1 MVDADAVATGGTM
14 PAGYPAEWEFDG
26 LLMNGEA
33 VVVRPIQAAD
43 APTLVGLHAMVS
55 PDTLHRHVLLD
66 YPTLSLATA
75 ARFSEVDYD
84 ARMVFVAVVS
94 DELVGLANYDRLE
107 ESALAAEASF
117 IVADA
122 YQGHGVTTLLF
133 ESLAEYARARGI
145 QRFTTEVRAQNAAL
159 LELFAAT
166 GLRCTRHNGAAT
178 VRIEI
183 DLRPTPAYR
192 ASCDR
197 REATAEVASIAAI
210 LQPRSI
216 AVVGAGR
223 RPRNVGHEVLRSL
236 LVGDFS
242 GTVYPVNPSARAV
255 CGVPAFPALLSIP
268 EPIDLAVV
276 AVPASA
282 VPGVIDEAASIGV
295 RAVTI
300 ITAGFGETGCSGA
313 AVENELLSVA
323 RRHGMRIV
331 GPNSLGVVNTDPGIR
346 MDATFVSLDP
356 LPGRLGLVSQSGAV
370 GIVLG
375 EQTRAAGLGLS
386 AFVSI
391 GNKLDVSPNDL
402 LCFFEHDDRTS
413 VIALYLESLGN
424 PRKFARIAR
433 RVGAT
438 KPIVALKAG
447 RTSAGA
453 RGARSHTAAAATPE
467 VTVAALLQGAG
478 VIKVDRLEELLDVSA
493 ILLAAPLPAGRRVA
507 LVGNSGGPLI
517 LTADACESGELT
529 VPELREATR
538 QALGEVLVSAAATA
552 NPVDLTADGTAEM
565 LENALEIVLRDDA
578 IDAVIVVVIE
588 TPAIS
593 AAASRETVAHVV
605 PDAGKPVVVC
615 SVEVDTP
622 LGTTSAA
629 DVAAVPSPE
638 RVAAALAH
646 VCRYAEWRQR
656 PLFSTAEPEVL
667 ADLPAISEIVAST
680 LATSATGGW
689 LELDQGARLLAACGV
704 PVLPTRAAATAED
717 AATVAKAIGF
727 PVVLKARSGDLVH
740 KTEVGG
746 VALDLDSSAAVRA
759 AYETMES
766 RLGPQMGGV
775 VIQPMAPLGV
785 EAIVGLASDP
795 DFGPVVMVGLGGVM
809 TDLLRDR
816 AFAVPPLGPGVADA
830 MVASLRA
837 APLLDGYR
845 GAPKVDRQAL
855 VTMLERI
862 AQVAEE
868 VPELVELDL
877 NPILVSPAGALAID
891 CKLRLAPRQPGP
903 GPLFPALRRRP
914 ASGPCSTVPARHLRS
929 E

>member
-1 MVDADAVATGGTM
+1 MVAADAVVTGGAM
-14 PAGYPAEWEFDG
+14 PAGYPREWEFDG

-33 VVVRPIQAAD
+33 VVVRPIQPAD
-43 APTLVGLHAMVS
+43 APALVGLHAAVS

-66 YPTLSLATA
+66 HPTLSLAA
-75 ARFSEVDYD
+75 ATRFSEVDYD
-84 ARMVFVAVVS
+84 ARMAFVAVVS
-94 DELVGLANYDRLE
+94 DELVGLASYDRLDM
-107 ESALAAEASF
+107 SVPAAEASF

-122 YQGHGVTTLLF
+122 YRGHGVTTLLF
-133 ESLAEYARARGI
+133 ESLAEYARTSGI
-145 QRFTTEVRAQNAAL
+145 LRFTTEVRAQNTAL

-166 GLRCTRHNGAAT
+166 GLRCTRHNGTAT
-178 VRIEI
+178 VRVEI
-183 DLRPTPAYR
+183 DLRPTAAYR

-223 RPRNVGHEVLRSL
+223 YRGNVGHEVLRSL

-300 ITAGFGETGCSGA
+300 ITAGFGETGRSGA

-331 GPNSLGVVNTDPGIR
+331 GPNCLGVVNTDPEIR
-346 MDATFVSLDP
+346 MNATFASLDP

-386 AFVSI
+386 AFVSV

-413 VIALYLESLGN
+413 VVALYLESLGN

-467 VTVAALLQGAG
+467 VTVAALLQSAG

-517 LTADACESGELT
+517 LAADACESGELT
-529 VPELREATR
+529 VPELREATQ
-538 QALGEVLVSAAATA
+538 QALGEILVPAAAAA
-552 NPVDLTADGTAEM
+552 NPVDLTADGTAVM
-565 LENALEIVLRDDA
+565 LEKALEIVLRDDA
-578 IDAVIVVVIE
+578 IDAVIVVVVE

-593 AAASRETVAHVV
+593 AAACRETVAHVAH
-605 PDAGKPVVVC
+605 DAGKPVIVC
-615 SVEVDTP
+615 AVEVATP
-622 LGTTSAA
+622 LNTGGAA
-629 DVAAVPSPE
+629 DVAEVPSPE
-638 RVAAALAH
+638 RVAAALGH

-656 PLFSTAEPEVL
+656 PLFSTAEPEQL
-667 ADLPAISEIVAST
+667 SDLPAIREIVAST

-704 PVLPTRAAATAED
+704 SVLPTRGAATAED
-717 AATVAKAIGF
+717 AAAGAEAVGF
-727 PVVLKARSGDLVH
+727 PVVLKARSGDVVH

-746 VALDLDSSAAVRA
+746 VALNLDNPEAVRA

-766 RLGPQMGGV
+766 RLGPQMGGA
-775 VIQPMAPLGV
+775 VIQPMAPWGV

-845 GAPKVDRQAL
+845 GSPKVDRQSL

-862 AQVAEE
+862 AHVAEE

-877 NPILVSPAGALAID
+877 NPILVSPAGALVVD
-891 CKLRLAPRQPGP
+891 CKARLAPRQPGP

-914 ASGPCSTVPARHLRS
+914 PSGSWGAAPQRNT
-929 E
+929 

>member
-1 MVDADAVATGGTM
+1 MATADAEGGAAAM
-14 PAGYPAEWEFDG
+14 PVGYPMEWEFDG

-33 VVVRPIQAAD
+33 VVVRPIQPAD
-43 APTLVGLHAMVS
+43 APAVVGLA
-55 PDTLHRHVLLD
+55 
-66 YPTLSLATA
+66 AA
-75 ARFSEVDYD
+75 ARSCEVDYD

-94 DELVGLANYDRLE
+94 DELVGLGSYHRLE
-107 ESALAAEASF
+107 EPGPAAQASF
-117 IVADA
+117 IVTDT
-122 YQGHGVTTLLF
+122 YQRHGVATLLF
-133 ESLAEYARARGI
+133 ESLAEYARTRGI
-145 QRFTTEVRAQNAAL
+145 LRFIAEVSAQNTNV

-166 GLRCTRHNGAAT
+166 GLRCTRHDGAAT
-178 VRIEI
+178 VRVEI
-183 DLRPTPAYR
+183 DLRPTAAYR
-192 ASCDR
+192 VACDL

-210 LQPRSI
+210 LQPHSI

-223 RPRNVGHEVLRSL
+223 HPGNVGHEVLRSL
-236 LVGDFS
+236 LVSDFS

-255 CGVPAFPALLSIP
+255 CGVPAFSALSSVP

-276 AVPASA
+276 ALPASA
-282 VPGVIDEAASIGV
+282 VPGVIDEAASMGV

-300 ITAGFGETGCSGA
+300 ISAGFGETGRSGA
-313 AVENELLSVA
+313 AVENEMLSVA
-323 RRHGMRIV
+323 RSHGMRIV
-331 GPNSLGVVNTDPGIR
+331 GPNCLGVVNTDPEIR
-346 MDATFVSLDP
+346 MNATFASLDP

-370 GIVLG
+370 GVVLC

-386 AFVSI
+386 AFVSV

-467 VTVAALLQGAG
+467 VTVAALLQSAG

-517 LTADACESGELT
+517 LAADACEGGELT
-529 VPELREATR
+529 VPELREAAQ
-538 QALGEVLVSAAATA
+538 QALGEVLVPAAATA
-552 NPVDLTADGTAEM
+552 NPVDLTADGTAVM
-565 LENALEIVLRDDA
+565 LEKALEIVLRDDA
-578 IDAVIVVVIE
+578 IDAVIVVVLE

-593 AAASRETVAHVV
+593 AAASREAVARVAH
-605 PDAGKPVVVC
+605 DAGKPVIVC
-615 SVEVDTP
+615 SVEVETP
-622 LGTTSAA
+622 LDTRGAA
-629 DVAAVPSPE
+629 DVAEVPSPE
-638 RVAAALAH
+638 RVAAALGH

-656 PLFSTAEPEVL
+656 PQFSTSEPEEL
-667 ADLPAISEIVAST
+667 SDLPAIGEIVAST
-680 LATSATGGW
+680 LARSATGGW
-689 LELDQGARLLAACGV
+689 LELDQGARLLEACGV
-704 PVLPTRAAATAED
+704 PVLPTRSATTAED
-717 AATVAKAIGF
+717 AAAVAEAVGF
-727 PVVLKARSGDLVH
+727 PVVLKARSGDVVH
-740 KTEVGG
+740 KTDVGG
-746 VALDLDSSAAVRA
+746 VALNLDNSEAVRA
-759 AYETMES
+759 AYEAMES
-766 RLGPQMGGV
+766 RLGARMGGA
-775 VIQPMAPLGV
+775 VIQPMAPWGV

-795 DFGPVVMVGLGGVM
+795 EFGPVVMVGLGGVL

-816 AFAVPPLGPGVADA
+816 AFAAPPLGPGAAEA

-845 GAPKVDRQAL
+845 GAPKVDREAL

-862 AQVAEE
+862 ARVAEE
-868 VPELVELDL
+868 IPELTELDL
-877 NPILVSPAGALAID
+877 NPILVSPAGALVVD
-891 CKLRLAPRQPGP
+891 CKARLASRPPGP

-914 ASGPCSTVPARHLRS
+914 SSGSLSAVPRRDIKK
-929 E
+929 

>member
-1 MVDADAVATGGTM
+1 M
-14 PAGYPAEWEFDG
+14 
-26 LLMNGEA
+26 
-33 VVVRPIQAAD
+33 
-43 APTLVGLHAMVS
+43 
-55 PDTLHRHVLLD
+55 
-66 YPTLSLATA
+66 
-75 ARFSEVDYD
+75 
-84 ARMVFVAVVS
+84 
-94 DELVGLANYDRLE
+94 
-107 ESALAAEASF
+107 
-117 IVADA
+117 
-122 YQGHGVTTLLF
+122 LF
-133 ESLAEYARARGI
+133 ESLAEYARSRGI
-145 QRFTTEVRAQNAAL
+145 LRLTAEVRAQHTAL
-159 LELFAAT
+159 LEVFAAT
-166 GLRCTRHNGAAT
+166 GLSCTRHNGAAS
-178 VRIEI
+178 VRVEI
-183 DLRPTPAYR
+183 DLRPTAAYL

-223 RPRNVGHEVLRSL
+223 QPGNVGHEVLRSL

-255 CGVPAFPALLSIP
+255 CGVPAFPALLSVP
-268 EPIDLAVV
+268 EPVDLAIV

-300 ITAGFGETGCSGA
+300 ITAGFGETGRSGA

-323 RRHGMRIV
+323 RTHGMRIV
-331 GPNSLGVVNTDPGIR
+331 GPNCLGVVNTDPEIR
-346 MDATFVSLDP
+346 MNATFAALDP
-356 LPGRLGLVSQSGAV
+356 LPGRLALVSQSGAV
-370 GIVLG
+370 GVVLG

-386 AFVSI
+386 AFVSV

-433 RVGAT
+433 RVGAA

-447 RTSAGA
+447 RTTAGA

-467 VTVAALLQGAG
+467 VTVAALLQSAG

-517 LTADACESGELT
+517 LAADACEGGGLT
-529 VPELREATR
+529 VPELPEATQR
-538 QALGEVLVSAAATA
+538 ALGEVLVPAAAAA
-552 NPVDLTADGTAEM
+552 NPVDLTADGTAAM
-565 LENALEIVLRDDA
+565 LEKAVEIVLRDDG

-593 AAASRETVAHVV
+593 ATAFRETVARVAH
-605 PDAGKPVVVC
+605 DADKPVVVC

-622 LGTTSAA
+622 LETGGAA

-638 RVAAALAH
+638 RVAAALGH

-656 PLFSTAEPEVL
+656 PLFSTAEPEDL
-667 ADLPAISEIVAST
+667 SDLPAIRQIVAST
-680 LATSATGGW
+680 LAASPAGGW

-704 PVLPTRAAATAED
+704 PVLPTRGAVTAED
-717 AATVAKAIGF
+717 AAAVAEAVGF
-727 PVVLKARSGDLVH
+727 PVVLKARSGDVVH
-740 KTEVGG
+740 KTDVGG
-746 VALDLDSSAAVRA
+746 VALNLDNSEAVRA

-766 RLGPQMGGV
+766 RLGPQMGGA
-775 VIQPMAPLGV
+775 VIQPMASWGV

-830 MVASLRA
+830 MIASLRA

-845 GAPKVDRQAL
+845 GSPKVDRQAL

-868 VPELVELDL
+868 VPELAELDL
-877 NPILVSPAGALAID
+877 NPILVSPAGALVVD
-891 CKLRLAPRQPGP
+891 CKARLAPRQPGP
-903 GPLFPALRRRP
+903 GPLFPALRRRT
-914 ASGPCSTVPARHLRS
+914 AVRILERSSAGPYPRS
-929 E
+929 R

>member
-1 MVDADAVATGGTM
+1 MVTADAVVTGGTM
-14 PAGYPAEWEFDG
+14 PTGYPQEWEFDG

-33 VVVRPIQAAD
+33 VVVRPIQPAD
-43 APTLVGLHAMVS
+43 APALVGLHARVS
-55 PDTLHRHVLLD
+55 PDTPHRHVPLD
-66 YPTLSLATA
+66 QPTLSLAA
-75 ARFSEVDYD
+75 ATRFSEVDYD
-84 ARMVFVAVVS
+84 ARMGFVAVVS
-94 DELVGLANYDRLE
+94 DELVGLASYDRLE
-107 ESALAAEASF
+107 ESVPAAEASF

-122 YQGHGVTTLLF
+122 YRGHGVTTLLF
-133 ESLAEYARARGI
+133 ETLAEYARASGI
-145 QRFTTEVRAQNAAL
+145 LRFTTEVRARNADL

-166 GLRCTRHNGAAT
+166 GLRCTRHNGTAT
-178 VRIEI
+178 VRVEV
-183 DLRPTPAYR
+183 DLRPTAAYR
-192 ASCDR
+192 ASCDK
-197 REATAEVASIAAI
+197 REALAEVASIAAI

-223 RPRNVGHEVLRSL
+223 HPGNVGHEVLRSL

-300 ITAGFGETGCSGA
+300 ITAGFGETGRSGA

-331 GPNSLGVVNTDPGIR
+331 GPNCLGVVNTDPEIR
-346 MDATFVSLDP
+346 MSATFVSLDP
-356 LPGRLGLVSQSGAV
+356 LPGRLALVSQSGAV

-467 VTVAALLQGAG
+467 VTVAALLQSAG

-517 LTADACESGELT
+517 LAADACEGGELT
-529 VPELREATR
+529 VPELPEATQR
-538 QALGEVLVSAAATA
+538 ALSEVLVPAAAAA
-552 NPVDLTADGTAEM
+552 NPVDLTADGTAAM
-565 LENALEIVLRDDA
+565 LGKALEIVLRDDA

-593 AAASRETVAHVV
+593 AAASRETVAQAAR
-605 PDAGKPVVVC
+605 DAGKPVVVC
-615 SVEVDTP
+615 SVEPDPLLDT
-622 LGTTSAA
+622 GAA
-629 DVAAVPSPE
+629 DVAEVPSPE
-638 RVAAALAH
+638 RVAAALGH

-656 PLFSTAEPEVL
+656 PLFPATEPEDL
-667 ADLPAISEIVAST
+667 SDLPAISEIVAST
-680 LATSATGGW
+680 LATSPTGGW

-704 PVLPTRAAATAED
+704 PVLPTRGATTAED
-717 AATVAKAIGF
+717 AAAVAEAVGF
-727 PVVLKARSGDLVH
+727 PVVLKARSGDIVH
-740 KTEVGG
+740 KTDVGG
-746 VALDLDSSAAVRA
+746 VALNLGNAEAVRA

-766 RLGPQMGGV
+766 RLGPQMGGA
-775 VIQPMAPLGV
+775 VIQPMAPWGV

-816 AFAVPPLGPGVADA
+816 AFAVPPLGPGAADA

-845 GAPKVDRQAL
+845 GSPKVDRQAL

-862 AQVAEE
+862 AHVAEE
-868 VPELVELDL
+868 VPELTELDL
-877 NPILVSPAGALAID
+877 NPILVSPAGALVVD
-891 CKLRLAPRQPGP
+891 CKARLAPRQPGP

-914 ASGPCSTVPARHLRS
+914 RI
-929 E
+929 

>member
-1 MVDADAVATGGTM
+1 MVTADAAATGGAM
-14 PAGYPAEWEFDG
+14 SAGYPQEWEFDG

-33 VVVRPIQAAD
+33 VVVRPIQSTD
-43 APTLVGLHAMVS
+43 APALVGLHAKMS
-55 PDTLHRHVLLD
+55 PDTFHRHVLLD
-66 YPTLSLATA
+66 QPTLSLAAA

-84 ARMVFVAVVS
+84 ARMAFVAVVS
-94 DELVGLANYDRLE
+94 DEMVGLASYDRLE
-107 ESALAAEASF
+107 ESVPAAEASF
-117 IVADA
+117 IIADA
-122 YQGHGVTTLLF
+122 YRGHGVTTLLF
-133 ESLAEYARARGI
+133 ESLAEYARTSGI
-145 QRFTTEVRAQNAAL
+145 LCFTAEVRAQNTAL

-178 VRIEI
+178 VRVEI
-183 DLRPTPAYR
+183 DLRPTAAYR
-192 ASCDR
+192 AWCDK
-197 REATAEVASIAAI
+197 REAIAEVASIAAI
-210 LQPRSI
+210 LQPHSI

-223 RPRNVGHEVLRSL
+223 HPGNVGHEVLRSL

-282 VPGVIDEAASIGV
+282 VPSVIDEAASIGV

-300 ITAGFGETGCSGA
+300 ITAGFGETGRSGA

-331 GPNSLGVVNTDPGIR
+331 GPNCLGVVNTDPEIR
-346 MDATFVSLDP
+346 MSATFASLDP
-356 LPGRLGLVSQSGAV
+356 LPGRLALVSQSGAV
-370 GIVLG
+370 GVVLG

-467 VTVAALLQGAG
+467 VTVAALLQSAG

-517 LTADACESGELT
+517 LAADACEGGELT
-529 VPELREATR
+529 VPELPEATQR
-538 QALGEVLVSAAATA
+538 ALSEVLVPAAAAA
-552 NPVDLTADGTAEM
+552 NPVDLTADGTAAM
-565 LENALEIVLRDDA
+565 LEQALEIVLRDDA

-593 AAASRETVAHVV
+593 AAASRETVAQAAH
-605 PDAGKPVVVC
+605 DAGKPVVVC
-615 SVEVDTP
+615 SVEPDPP
-622 LGTTSAA
+622 LGTGAA
-629 DVAAVPSPE
+629 DVAEVPSPE
-638 RVAAALAH
+638 RVAAALGH
-646 VCRYAEWRQR
+646 VCRYAESRQR
-656 PLFSTAEPEVL
+656 PLFPTAEPKEL
-667 ADLPAISEIVAST
+667 SDLPAISEIVAST
-680 LATSATGGW
+680 LATSPGGGW
-689 LELDQGARLLAACGV
+689 LELDQGARLLAACGL
-704 PVLPTRAAATAED
+704 PVLLTRGAATAEE
-717 AATVAKAIGF
+717 AAAVAEAVGF
-727 PVVLKARSGDLVH
+727 PVVLKARSGDVVH
-740 KTEVGG
+740 KTDVGG
-746 VALDLDSSAAVRA
+746 VTLNLGNSQAVRA

-766 RLGPQMGGV
+766 RLGAQMGGA
-775 VIQPMAPLGV
+775 VIQPLAPWGV

-830 MVASLRA
+830 MLASLRA

-845 GAPKVDRQAL
+845 GSPKVDRQAL
-855 VTMLERI
+855 VSILERI

-868 VPELVELDL
+868 VPELTELDL
-877 NPILVSPAGALAID
+877 NPILVSPAGALVVD
-891 CKLRLAPRQPGP
+891 CKARLAPRQPGP

-914 ASGPCSTVPARHLRS
+914 GQRPSQAS
-929 E
+929 